1 MVCQTKAVPFESEKD
16 IPPLDGKVILVTGG
30 NVGLGKQAVLEYARH
45 NPGLIWL
52 GSRSIQ
58 KGNAAID
65 EIKQQVPNAVIKVLE
80 LDLSSFASIKKAAA
94 TVLST
99 SPRLDILMLNA
110 GIMATP
116 PGLTKDGYE
125 SQFGTNHMGHALLT
139 KLLLP
144 LLTKTANT
152 TDNATKQSSHLT
164 PGAVADV
171 RVISLSSD
179 GHSMAPKAGIVF
191 DSLKTDAEALGP
203 VGRYGQ
209 SKLANVLWARQLARA
224 QPQLTVAAVHPGV
237 VQTSLMERATGVPA
251 VVRGL
256 TRVAVGLNLLT
267 PVDKGVRNQL
277 WASVA
282 TVGVVSGEFYHPVG
296 IPGKASPQGTDDEL
310 ARRLWEWTEKELGH
324 VM

>member
-1 MVCQTKAVPFESEKD
+1 MICQSKSVAFEAEKD
-16 IPPLDGKVILVTGG
+16 IPSLDGKVILVTGG

-45 NPGLIWL
+45 NPSLIWL
-52 GSRSIQ
+52 GARSVQ
-58 KGNAAID
+58 KANAAID
-65 EIKQQVPNAVIKVLE
+65 EIRQQVPDAAIQVLE

-99 SPRLDILMLNA
+99 SSRLDILMLNA

-144 LLTKTANT
+144 LLTKTATT
-152 TDNATKQSSHLT
+152 TDNALKQTHLPT
-164 PGAVADV
+164 SAVADV

-179 GHSMAPKAGIVF
+179 GHTMAPKGGIMF
-191 DSLKTDAEALGP
+191 DTLKTDADALGAL
-203 VGRYGQ
+203 GRYGQ
-209 SKLANVLWARQLARA
+209 SKLANVLWGRQLARA
-224 QPQLTVAAVHPGV
+224 QPQLTVAVVHPGV
-237 VQTSLMERATGVPA
+237 VQTQLMERATGVPA

-256 TRVAVGLNLLT
+256 TRVAVGMNLLT
-267 PVDKGVRNQL
+267 PVDRGVRNQL

-282 TVGVVSGEFYHPVG
+282 TEGLVSGEYYQPVG
-296 IPGKASPQGTDDEL
+296 VGGKASAYGKDEEL
-310 ARRLWEWTEKELGH
+310 ASKLWEWTEKELEGH
-324 VM
+324 VV

>member
-1 MVCQTKAVPFESEKD
+1 MICQSKSVAFEAEKD
-16 IPPLDGKVILVTGG
+16 IPSLNGKVILVTGG

-52 GSRSIQ
+52 GARSIQ
-58 KGNAAID
+58 KANAAID
-65 EIKQQVPNAVIKVLE
+65 EIRQQVPNAAIQVLE

-144 LLTKTANT
+144 LLTKTATT
-152 TDNATKQSSHLT
+152 TDNALKQPHL
-164 PGAVADV
+164 PASAVADV

-179 GHSMAPKAGIVF
+179 GHSMAPKGGILF
-191 DSLKTDAEALGP
+191 ETLKTDAEALGP

-237 VQTSLMERATGVPA
+237 VQTQLMERATGVPA

-256 TRVAVGLNLLT
+256 TRVAVGMNLLT
-267 PVDKGVRNQL
+267 PVDRGVRNQL

-282 TVGVVSGEFYHPVG
+282 TEGLVSGEFYHPVG
-296 IPGKASPQGTDDEL
+296 IGGKASAHGKDDEL
-310 ARRLWEWTEKELGH
+310 ARKLWDWTEKELEGH
-324 VM
+324 VV

>member
-1 MVCQTKAVPFESEKD
+1 MICQSNSVAFEAEKD
-16 IPPLDGKVILVTGG
+16 IPSLDGKVILVTGG

-52 GSRSIQ
+52 GARSVQ
-58 KGNAAID
+58 KANAAID
-65 EIKQQVPNAVIKVLE
+65 EIRQQVPNAAIQVLE

-144 LLTKTANT
+144 LLTKTATT
-152 TDNATKQSSHLT
+152 TDNALKQPHLPT
-164 PGAVADV
+164 SAVADV

-179 GHSMAPKAGIVF
+179 GHTMAPKGGIMF
-191 DSLKTDAEALGP
+191 DTLKTDADALGAL
-203 VGRYGQ
+203 GRYGQ
-209 SKLANVLWARQLARA
+209 SKLANVLWGRQLARA
-224 QPQLTVAAVHPGV
+224 QPQLTVAVVHPGI
-237 VQTSLMERATGVPA
+237 VQTQLMERAMGVPA

-256 TRVAVGLNLLT
+256 TRVAVGMNLLT
-267 PVDKGVRNQL
+267 PVDRGVRNQL

-282 TVGVVSGEFYHPVG
+282 TKGLVSGEYYQPVG
-296 IPGKASPQGTDDEL
+296 VGGKASAYGKDEEL
-310 ARRLWEWTEKELGH
+310 ARKLWEWTEKELEGH
-324 VM
+324 AV

>member
-1 MVCQTKAVPFESEKD
+1 MICQTKSVAFESEKD

-45 NPGLIWL
+45 NPSLIWL

-65 EIKQQVPNAVIKVLE
+65 EIRQQVPNAVIQVLE

-144 LLTKTANT
+144 LLTKTATT
-152 TDNATKQSSHLT
+152 TDSTIKQSSHLA
-164 PGAVADV
+164 PSAVADV

-179 GHSMAPKAGIVF
+179 GHNMAPKAGIVF

-209 SKLANVLWARQLARA
+209 SKLANILWARQLARA

-251 VVRGL
+251 VVRGM

-267 PVDKGVRNQL
+267 PVDRGVRNQL

-296 IPGKASPQGTDDEL
+296 IPGKASPLGTDDEL

-324 VM
+324 VL